1 MDSSPINVVSL
12 VGQDILDMTEIQ
24 HPVPLSIPTTAKTTS
39 SFPLLPKS
47 IEALIDA
54 TPLGVSD
61 TDIDRYNSRY
71 DQKENSAST
80 TWILPAHMTCQ
91 ESQISAWYLKPK
103 PSVLRTRRII
113 KEWDFYGN
121 PIFEK
126 DQQQLHVALSCEL
139 PNPPPSHDPHHR
151 ARRDSPPSSIFVDMS
166 KEVCCSVCSV
176 CSGCSDFLDDPITF
190 DDTNPS
196 CVGEFFNCIKLNI
209 KDLSLFCRDEA
220 WTNRY
225 EDTIHVGKSITAER
239 DVAGVIATTNEEM
252 NTCQPL
258 VSQDVNVKDLLLE
271 FRLRNEL
278 ADLQRKEKE
287 IEKLYQQRL
296 LAQLEAVALNEA
308 YSVLKQRTM

>member
-1 MDSSPINVVSL
+1 MDSSPIDVVSL
-12 VGQDILDMTEIQ
+12 DGQDILDMTEIQ
-24 HPVPLSIPTTAKTTS
+24 HPGPLSIPTPAKTTS

-47 IEALIDA
+47 IDALIDA
-54 TPLGVSD
+54 TLLGVSD

-71 DQKENSAST
+71 EQKENSAST
-80 TWILPAHMTCQ
+80 TWIPAHMTCQ
-91 ESQISAWYLKPK
+91 ESQISDWYLKPK
-103 PSVLRTRRII
+103 PSVSRTRRIF
-113 KEWDFYGN
+113 KEWYFYGN
-121 PIFEK
+121 PIFEN
-126 DQQQLHVALSCEL
+126 DQQQLPVALSCEL
-139 PNPPPSHDPHHR
+139 PNPPTSHDPHHR
-151 ARRDSPPSSIFVDMS
+151 ARRDSPPSSIFVDSS
-166 KEVCCSVCSV
+166 KEVCCSVCS
-176 CSGCSDFLDDPITF
+176 SCSDFLDDPKTF

-239 DVAGVIATTNEEM
+239 DVAGVISTTNEEM

-308 YSVLKQRTM
+308 YSIVKQRTM

>member
-1 MDSSPINVVSL
+1 M
-12 VGQDILDMTEIQ
+12 G
-24 HPVPLSIPTTAKTTS
+24 
-39 SFPLLPKS
+39 FF
-47 IEALIDA
+47 
-54 TPLGVSD
+54 
-61 TDIDRYNSRY
+61 
-71 DQKENSAST
+71 
-80 TWILPAHMTCQ
+80 
-91 ESQISAWYLKPK
+91 LKPK
-103 PSVLRTRRII
+103 PSI

-126 DQQQLHVALSCEL
+126 DQQHLPVAISCEL
-139 PNPPPSHDPHHR
+139 PKPMTDPHHR
-151 ARRDSPPSSIFVDMS
+151 AQRDSPPSSIFVESS
-166 KEVCCSVCSV
+166 KEECCSLCI
-176 CSGCSDFLDDPITF
+176 GCSDFLDDPKTF

-196 CVGEFFNCIKLNI
+196 CVGEFFKCIKMNI

-225 EDTIHVGKSITAER
+225 EDTIHVEKSITAER

-258 VSQDVNVKDLLLE
+258 VSHDVSVKDLLLE
-271 FRLRNEL
+271 FSLRNEL

-308 YSVLKQRTM
+308 YSVVKQRTM

>member
-1 MDSSPINVVSL
+1 MDSSPIDVVSL
-12 VGQDILDMTEIQ
+12 DGQDILDMTEIQ
-24 HPVPLSIPTTAKTTS
+24 HPGPLSIPTTAKTTS
-39 SFPLLPKS
+39 SFLLLPKS

-71 DQKENSAST
+71 KQKENSAST
-80 TWILPAHMTCQ
+80 TWISAHMTCQ

-126 DQQQLHVALSCEL
+126 DQQQLPVAFSCEL
-139 PNPPPSHDPHHR
+139 PNPPTRHDPHHR
-151 ARRDSPPSSIFVDMS
+151 ARRDSPPSSIFVDSS
-166 KEVCCSVCSV
+166 KEVCCSV
-176 CSGCSDFLDDPITF
+176 SDFLDDPKTF

-196 CVGEFFNCIKLNI
+196 CVGELFNCIKMNI

-308 YSVLKQRTM
+308 YSVVKQRTM

>member
-1 MDSSPINVVSL
+1 MDSSPIDVVSL
-12 VGQDILDMTEIQ
+12 DGQDIIDMTEIQ
-24 HPVPLSIPTTAKTTS
+24 HPGPLSIPTTAKTTS

-54 TPLGVSD
+54 TPLGVSA

-71 DQKENSAST
+71 EQKENSAST

-91 ESQISAWYLKPK
+91 ESQISAWYFLKPK
-103 PSVLRTRRII
+103 PSVSRTRRII

-126 DQQQLHVALSCEL
+126 DQQQLPVPLSCEL
-139 PNPPPSHDPHHR
+139 PNPPTRHDPHHR
-151 ARRDSPPSSIFVDMS
+151 ARRDSPPSSIFVDSS
-166 KEVCCSVCSV
+166 KEVCCSVCS
-176 CSGCSDFLDDPITF
+176 SGCSDFLDDPKTF

-225 EDTIHVGKSITAER
+225 EDTIHVGKSITAEI

-258 VSQDVNVKDLLLE
+258 ASQDVNVKDLLLE
-271 FRLRNEL
+271 FSLRNEL

-287 IEKLYQQRL
+287 IEKLYQQGL

-308 YSVLKQRTM
+308 YSVVKQRTM